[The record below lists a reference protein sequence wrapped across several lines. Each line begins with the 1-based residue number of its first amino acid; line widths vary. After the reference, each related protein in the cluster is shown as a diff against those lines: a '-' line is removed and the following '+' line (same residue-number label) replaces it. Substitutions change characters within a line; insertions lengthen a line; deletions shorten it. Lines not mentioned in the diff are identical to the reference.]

1 MTIDLTH
8 KPHTIAAVES
18 AIRRFLASL
27 DISVTRESNSIATD
41 ARGSWRTDRWV
52 DVDVDGETTGE
63 FSVIALMAEPY
74 DDEIETPTET
84 IISAEC
90 RDYRVTATAQRIDAT
105 DTERGQIAKIDLTWT
120 TEAR

>member
-8 KPHTIAAVES
+8 KPHTIAGVES

-27 DISVTRESNSIATD
+27 DISVTRESNSITTD

-63 FSVIALMAEPY
+63 FSVVALMSEPF

-84 IISAEC
+84 ILC
-90 RDYRVTATAQRIDAT
+90 VDGNGYRVTATAQRIDAT
-105 DTERGQIAKIDLTWT
+105 DTEHGQIAKIDLTWT
-120 TEAR
+120 TDPT